1 MSPETLV
8 MKKRD
13 YSEQRSPTLNT
24 VLMVEGTLSKAG
36 EVLTIGKLKRMF
48 PKQVMHQTLMA
59 VIDYLE
65 YSGKIIV
72 HDDKVLWAFKPQSKL
87 KNIFQIPHHI
97 FHNILHLKFRSLRLQ
112 SSITVIGYTFLVSF
126 SISFFAPLVTASFI
140 WLMSISVHH
149 PVRYMLR
156 TLFEV
161 FPFRYT
167 FKVDISM

>member
-1 MSPETLV
+1 MTETLM
-8 MKKRD
+8 MKKRE

-36 EVLTIGKLKRMF
+36 EVLTIGKLKRML

-87 KNIFQIPHHI
+87 KTMQG
-97 FHNILHLKFRSLRLQ
+97 L
-112 SSITVIGYTFLVSF
+112 TV
-126 SISFFAPLVTASFI
+126 
-140 WLMSISVHH
+140 
-149 PVRYMLR
+149 
-156 TLFEV
+156 
-161 FPFRYT
+161 
-167 FKVDISM
+167 